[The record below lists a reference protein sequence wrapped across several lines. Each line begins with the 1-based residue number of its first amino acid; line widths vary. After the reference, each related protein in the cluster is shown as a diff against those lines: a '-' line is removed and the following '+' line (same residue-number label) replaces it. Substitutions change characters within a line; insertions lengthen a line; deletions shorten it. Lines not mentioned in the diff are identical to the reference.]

1 MLLEHGLEINLL
13 EIFNIDWNVSY
24 KIFIILHHELYN
36 FDSLDERDIGIM
48 QILFDK
54 IALVL
59 ILNFDKAKDKE
70 NDSDYGSKDPE
81 EHLVLFNPAN
91 WNYLLFDN
99 FRLFHIEKVFIGGDA

>member
-1 MLLEHGLEINLL
+1 MLLEHVLEINLL

-36 FDSLDERDIGIM
+36 FNSLDERDIGIM
-48 QILFDK
+48 QILFEK

-70 NDSDYGSKDPE
+70 NDSNYGSNDPE